1 MGKKLKLKVKRGKLK
16 VKLKSGD
23 ERLPL
28 SEGDVRGLLALAMA
42 KAMDPGESGPR
53 VLAEAETPA
62 LVSASEATAPDSINL
77 ARLKDPR

>member
-23 ERLPL
+23 DRLPL

-42 KAMDPGESGPR
+42 QAMGTGDAGADAR
-53 VLAEAETPA
+53 LLAEAGTTP
-62 LVSASEATAPDSINL
+62 LLEAGRAADAEPIATTD
-77 ARLKDPR
+77 